1 MKKSELRELIIK
13 KARAQRHS
21 ARLKLDA
28 IGVRGLADMVNKSS
42 VDKVSI
48 ELGISKP
55 TIYSYLNT
63 RGARR
68 KIQYVLED
76 EKGA

>member
-1 MKKSELRELIIK
+1 MEK

-21 ARLKLDA
+21 ARQKLDF
-28 IGVRGLADMVNKSS
+28 IGVRGLADMVNKAS
-42 VDKVSI
+42 VDKVSKNI
-48 ELGISKP
+48 GVSKQ

-63 RGARR
+63 HGARR